1 LSWVSVLRLAADL
14 ILFGLVK
21 ARTFL
26 TGCSIFCS
34 IALGSDIV
42 KASPDRPDLVAFDG
56 VLCDLVKTVASKSAD
71 VYCVIPPTGDPHYY
85 RLKPKDL
92 KAIANA
98 DIVFHNGFYLTPSAL
113 NLSTK
118 ARVIAIAEEAMPAY
132 KANTPKNDQDPHV
145 WHDPNNVSAMVT
157 SIEQNLI
164 NLLPQS
170 ELATLNSRTTKAKSV
185 LNELS
190 NWSFSQVKS
199 IPANNRVL
207 LTQHRAFSHLT
218 KRYGLREL
226 PVIDSFATGGT
237 LRPSSLAKIVPEIE
251 KSGSLVLF
259 TESLPVN
266 KTLKRLSRS
275 SGVPIY
281 KFPLYPDGLAPG
293 GLSTIETATS
303 NICVIAKGQGS
314 TCDQKTADQIAAK
327 WANIR

>member
-1 LSWVSVLRLAADL
+1 MRNVASDL
-14 ILFGLVK
+14 ISSVLVK
-21 ARTFL
+21 ARTL
-26 TGCSIFCS
+26 LAGCSVLS
-34 IALGSDIV
+34 LLLGSSLA
-42 KASPDRPDLVAFDG
+42 KASTDKPNLVAFDG
-56 VLCDLVKTVASKSAD
+56 VLCDLVQTVASNSAD
-71 VYCVIPPTGDPHYY
+71 FYCVIPPTGDPHYY

-92 KAIANA
+92 EAIRKA

-113 NLSTK
+113 RLSTK
-118 ARVIAIAEEAMPAY
+118 ARVIAVAEEAMPAY
-132 KANTPKNDQDPHV
+132 KANTPKNNQDPHV
-145 WHDPNNVSAMVT
+145 WHDPNNVSAMAT
-157 SIEQNLI
+157 TIEQNLS

-170 ELATLNSRTTKAKSV
+170 EVAALNSRTTKAKLV
-185 LNELS
+185 LNELG
-190 NWSFSQVKS
+190 NWSSSQLKS
-199 IPANNRVL
+199 IPAKNRVL

-226 PVIDSFATGGT
+226 PVIDSFATGGI
-237 LRPSSLAKIVPEIE
+237 LRPSSLAKIILEIE
-251 KSGSLVLF
+251 KSGSRVLF

-314 TCDQKTADQIAAK
+314 TCDQKTADQIAQK